1 MQRIRAAYIFLFLG
15 AVTGTERA
23 TALEYI
29 AAVPGVSGAR
39 DVALW
44 GDVALVGCST
54 WTPGAVFNNSGLHRI
69 DISNPRVPVVQT
81 PSPLHPSVNLPN
93 EKFAADEIDVASGVA
108 VLAANRFSYE
118 QNFGWLD
125 LSRENPHYLDGGGGS
140 AIDCFPPY
148 YCWFET
154 HDLVVAGD
162 QTMRVNITYSGEYGG
177 QESNTSSLS
186 VCQFGKPPQECTERY
201 QFSSSHDHFFTG
213 VDGAGDFVFL
223 AGSIRPDLP
232 KGLHILRWMN
242 GEVELVS
249 SIETGGDA
257 RKVRVKG
264 DFAYIADGHGGLKV
278 VDWSQPYCPRLVG
291 EVVFPGDAINLTL
304 GIDQLVVTSGEGGV
318 TLIDVVDPTFP
329 LVMSRYDTPGYAY
342 GAAIDGRYIY
352 VADGQ
357 TGLVVLRNWLNVR
370 PSPTP
375 TPTPFP
381 CVESATLTL
390 HAATP
395 MVLSPGPL
403 RLRFYSVGEES
414 DCPEP
419 PCIDELMLD
428 CLIDCS
434 AWSESTPASSAEL
447 TDALM
452 LQITDCLD
460 SNLGT
465 DFVWSPVTHGA
476 ILVRS
481 VAEFSVGLCGDEI
494 GDCESPS
501 DPHLLNDSPLYNLC
515 NGIAGDESSIES
527 TSGIGFSIA
536 EGPCPAIPNGSDCF
550 THTPTPSP
558 SPTSSLTLT
567 QTPIVPPESY
577 DIAPGS
583 GDGKVDAVDL
593 MEWLA
598 RVRGEQLQPPPLFGF
613 SLQWGGQTD

>member
-1 MQRIRAAYIFLFLG
+1 MQRIRAAYILLFLG

-23 TALEYI
+23 TALQRI
-29 AAVPGVSGAR
+29 ATVPEVSGAR

-54 WTPGAVFNNSGLHRI
+54 WTPGADFYNSGLHRI
-69 DISNPRVPVVQT
+69 DITVPIVPVLQT
-81 PSPLHPSVNLPN
+81 PSPLHDSPYNSTRMSAV
-93 EKFAADEIDVASGVA
+93 DEIDVASGVA

-118 QNFGWLD
+118 RNFGWLD
-125 LSRENPHYLDGGGGS
+125 LSRENPTFLDDWGGW

-148 YCWFET
+148 YCRFET
-154 HDLVVAGD
+154 HDLVVAGSF
-162 QTMRVNITYSGEYGG
+162 TLRVNAVYSGEIHGEEYDN
-177 QESNTSSLS
+177 SSSLS

-213 VDGAGDFVFL
+213 VDGAGDFIFL

-278 VDWSQPYCPRLVG
+278 VDWSDPYRPRMVG
-291 EVVFPGDAINLTL
+291 EVMFPGDAINLTL
-304 GIDQLVVTSGEGGV
+304 GDDLLVVTSGEDGV
-318 TLIDVVDPTFP
+318 TLIDVVDPTLP
-329 LVMSRYDTPGYAY
+329 LVMSRFDTPGYAY

-375 TPTPFP
+375 TP
-381 CVESATLTL
+381 
-390 HAATP
+390 
-395 MVLSPGPL
+395 M
-403 RLRFYSVGEES
+403 
-414 DCPEP
+414 
-419 PCIDELMLD
+419 
-428 CLIDCS
+428 
-434 AWSESTPASSAEL
+434 
-447 TDALM
+447 
-452 LQITDCLD
+452 
-460 SNLGT
+460 
-465 DFVWSPVTHGA
+465 
-476 ILVRS
+476 
-481 VAEFSVGLCGDEI
+481 
-494 GDCESPS
+494 
-501 DPHLLNDSPLYNLC
+501 
-515 NGIAGDESSIES
+515 
-527 TSGIGFSIA
+527 
-536 EGPCPAIPNGSDCF
+536 
-550 THTPTPSP
+550 
-558 SPTSSLTLT
+558 
-567 QTPIVPPESY
+567 PPESY